1 MASSSSSANNKYDV
15 FLSFSGEDTRRTFVD
30 HLYAALDQW
39 GIFTFK
45 DDERLEKGKRIN
57 DELLQ
62 AIEDSRVY
70 IIVFSKSYASSSW
83 CLNELLK
90 IMECH
95 KTNGRIAF
103 PVFYDVDPSDVRKQT
118 GSVGEAFAKHK
129 DNNNKSEVRKWRE
142 ALEAAANLSGWDLK
156 NIADGHEAKV
166 IKLIIEKVSLELR
179 PIDMNFDESLVGI
192 EQRMQDLDSCLEIG
206 SNDVRMIGIKGMG
219 GAGKTTLARASF
231 DKIAFNFEG
240 QSFVED
246 VRENALRSGL
256 KKLQEQV
263 LRDVL
268 KNKGI
273 SLSGIHEGERLM
285 KKMLRGK
292 KVLVVLDD
300 VNHREQLEMLVGD
313 TSWFGPGSRIIIT
326 TRDRQVLEA
335 HKVKWIRDINLL
347 TNKEAICLFNRHA
360 FGKDKPTKEFE
371 KLSQKVL
378 SYASGLPLTI
388 KVLGSDLCGKDASE
402 WADAL
407 ERLKTIPLK
416 ETLKILELSYE
427 NLEED
432 YKEIFLDVACFLRG
446 WEKDDAIR
454 ILESS
459 GFYARSG
466 LRVLEQKSLITI
478 SENTFSGSTTITM
491 HDHLVELGVNIVRR
505 EHPNEPHKHSRLWVQ
520 EEIEHVLSDNTGN
533 DAARC
538 IKMYIPP
545 GRILKGLGNMKKLRC
560 LIVNKEFENYLGN
573 YVVIDEARL
582 HFPNS
587 LQYLCWNKYPC
598 LCLPKTFEAN
608 NLVSLEMPFS
618 KIKELWKG
626 GKVMEKLRFLDLRW
640 TKLRSLDLGLTPKL
654 ERLKLECCD
663 DLVNL
668 DVHGGCLKSLVYSN
682 LYRCF
687 RLKSISFIE
696 QLESLEVLYISGL
709 NLREFPGCIVTG
721 HSSNS
726 LLELHL
732 RGNYN
737 IEEIP
742 SSIGNLRNLVSL
754 YLSSCRNLKSLPGSI
769 CSLQHLTAL
778 DLQFSGIEELPEDL
792 GQLECLEYLD
802 LGCTKVKHQPNSIC
816 MLKRLKTLIL
826 WDCYRFE
833 KLPEDVGELE
843 SLEELNLQGCSNL
856 REIPI
861 SICKLKRLRELK
873 LRGSFR
879 VENLPDELG
888 NLGCLQLLGIEK
900 TGITQIPQS
909 VSLIKGLK
917 IEKSELKDKYLTNNR
932 VLDLLSTPMQRN
944 RGRSSEMK
952 KY

>member
-103 PVFYDVDPSDVRKQT
+103 PVFYDVDPSEVRKQT
-118 GSVGEAFAKHK
+118 GSVGEAFAIHT
-129 DNNNKSEVRKWRE
+129 NKNESEVGEWRE
-142 ALEAAANLSGWDLK
+142 ALKDAANLSGWDLRK
-156 NIADGHEAKV
+156 TADGHEAKV

-231 DKIAFNFEG
+231 DKIASNFEG

-273 SLSGIHEGERLM
+273 SLSGVHEGERLM

-335 HKVKWIRDINLL
+335 HKVKWILDINLL

-454 ILESS
+454 MLESS

-466 LRVLEQKSLITI
+466 LRVLEKKSLITI
-478 SENTFSGSTTITM
+478 SEDTFDGSTTITM
-491 HDHLVELGVNIVRR
+491 HDHLVELGMDIVRR
-505 EHPNEPHKHSRLWVQ
+505 EHPEEPNKHNRLWVQ
-520 EEIEHVLSDNTGN
+520 KEIEHVLSDNTGN
-533 DAARC
+533 EAVRC
-538 IKMYIPP
+538 IDLENTPSIY
-545 GRILKGLGNMKKLRC
+545 LEGLGNMKKLRC
-560 LIVNKEFENYLGN
+560 LIVDRGVFTNGFNGCVK
-573 YVVIDEARL
+573 IDEARL

-587 LQYLCWNKYPC
+587 LRYLFWYNYPHW
-598 LCLPKTFEAN
+598 CLPKTFEAN
-608 NLVSLEMPFS
+608 NLVALAMFNS
-618 KIKELWKG
+618 KIEHLWEG
-626 GKVMEKLRFLDLRW
+626 GKVMEKLRFLDLSES
-640 TKLRSLDLGLTPKL
+640 KVRSLDLGLTPKL
-654 ERLKLECCD
+654 ERLNLEYCR
-663 DLVNL
+663 DLVKV
-668 DVHGGCLKSLVYSN
+668 DVDGGCLKSLVYLN
-682 LYRCF
+682 LKDCIS
-687 RLKSISFIE
+687 LKSVSFIE
-696 QLESLEVLYISGL
+696 EL
-709 NLREFPGCIVTG
+709 EFPGCIVTG
-721 HSSNS
+721 HYSNS
-726 LLELHL
+726 LRVLDLSYNRNISEIPSSIGNLHNL
-732 RGNYN
+732 VSLNLSSNYF

-742 SSIGNLRNLVSL
+742 SSIGNLHNLVSL
-754 YLSSCRNLKSLPGSI
+754 LLINCWRLKRLPGSI
-769 CSLQHLTAL
+769 C
-778 DLQFSGIEELPEDL
+778 
-792 GQLECLEYLD
+792 
-802 LGCTKVKHQPNSIC
+802 K
-816 MLKRLKTLIL
+816 LKSLKTLIL
-826 WDCYRFE
+826 PFCHSLE

-843 SLEELNLQGCSNL
+843 SLKKLNLYGCYNL
-856 REIPI
+856 REIPS
-861 SICKLKRLRELK
+861 SICKLKRLRELDLQACENIEK
-873 LRGSFR
+873 L
-879 VENLPDELG
+879 PAELG
-888 NLGCLQLLGIEK
+888 NLGCLQLLHISG
-900 TGITQIPQS
+900 TGITHLPQS
-909 VSLIKGLK
+909 ISLIKGLK
-917 IEKSELKDKYLTNNR
+917 IHKSE
-932 VLDLLSTPMQRN
+932 
-944 RGRSSEMK
+944 
-952 KY
+952 